1 MFRLRIGRI
10 RPDTPDFFW
19 LSMFVSLM
27 LMPRS
32 AACSPFFEASCW
44 AGDVGLHK
52 GMILFLPRL
61 DQGLFSS
68 VRGVCCLTL
77 SGQVNPVLYIF
88 FRILPASPRWR
99 ALRPV
104 AWIFYFEFFAVEQ
117 HGGAFMFLFLEI
129 NTVATGFS
137 GSHFRMNFALGFGY
151 ILAGITSRGA
161 VRIFWHSC

>member
-1 MFRLRIGRI
+1 MPPLKSLNFFYHHRLSSGRRQGPSVFRVCGPRILVVRPSGPWCRMFRLRIGRI

-32 AACSPFFEASCW
+32 AAGSPFFEASCW

-88 FRILPASPRWR
+88 FPVFCLPLHDGGLYGRWR
-99 ALRPV
+99 
-104 AWIFYFEFFAVEQ
+104 
-117 HGGAFMFLFLEI
+117 LFI
-129 NTVATGFS
+129 N
-137 GSHFRMNFALGFGY
+137 
-151 ILAGITSRGA
+151 
-161 VRIFWHSC
+161 WHDLWHVQP